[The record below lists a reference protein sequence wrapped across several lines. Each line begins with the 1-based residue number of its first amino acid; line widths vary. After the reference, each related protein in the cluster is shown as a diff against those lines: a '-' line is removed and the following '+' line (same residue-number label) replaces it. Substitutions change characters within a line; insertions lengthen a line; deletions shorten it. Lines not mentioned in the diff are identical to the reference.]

1 MFRHC
6 ERWRGRRRSLGQP
19 IQSPCKPRWIASSL
33 ALLAM
38 TVREK
43 SRSCHLRGAGFFVDF
58 HPLALSLSKGVVQYC
73 KPPFDKLRA
82 TDLFPFLV
90 GRTPIIPNY
99 LANPLQSD

>member
-1 MFRHC
+1 
-6 ERWRGRRRSLGQP
+6 
-19 IQSPCKPRWIASSL
+19 
-33 ALLAM
+33 M

-82 TDLFPFLV
+82 TDLFPFFV

-99 LANPLQSD
+99 LENPLQSD